1 MRGYKE
7 PKPVEKIELNENHIK
22 LRVIFLIIFALI
34 AIGAIGFGIYKIANK
49 DKGWQNI
56 SLNTHKY
63 SRLENDFTFS
73 YYVKSATEY
82 KKVSAAY
89 DKYFIEA
96 KTELDDTFEKEN
108 NINYINKNP
117 NKEIEVSEFLYNSLK
132 DIISD
137 SNYLYL
143 GSINHYYDQ
152 MIYAI
157 DDTFIDKYDPI
168 SNENINNIVNKL
180 LEYINNEEVKL
191 ELLDNNKV
199 KLNVSDNYLSYLKEN
214 DINKIIDFSW
224 LENAYIID
232 YVVNNLKK
240 DGFKRGIIRTYDGY
254 NRAFDSEE
262 YVYKYTLFDEI
273 NNNSGKIGELSY
285 NANQSIVN
293 FKNFIVY
300 NKDSQFIRYMK
311 DNTRRTYYISNAD
324 GYSKAS
330 KNYLLGYANKSCV
343 EIAKTLAKIYIS
355 DTFDTNLINSNKDK
369 CNFIYYDNFNI
380 CHTDNNADIKITFV
394 SDEYKYKEVLI

>member
-1 MRGYKE
+1 
-7 PKPVEKIELNENHIK
+7 
-22 LRVIFLIIFALI
+22 
-34 AIGAIGFGIYKIANK
+34 
-49 DKGWQNI
+49 
-56 SLNTHKY
+56 
-63 SRLENDFTFS
+63 
-73 YYVKSATEY
+73 
-82 KKVSAAY
+82 
-89 DKYFIEA
+89 
-96 KTELDDTFEKEN
+96 
-108 NINYINKNP
+108 
-117 NKEIEVSEFLYNSLK
+117 
-132 DIISD
+132 
-137 SNYLYL
+137 
-143 GSINHYYDQ
+143 

-168 SNENINNIVNKL
+168 SNESINNIVNKL

-232 YVVNNLKK
+232 YVVDNLKK

-300 NKDSQFIRYMK
+300 NKDSSFIRYMK
-311 DNTRRTYYISNAD
+311 DNTRRTYYISNLD

-343 EIAKTLAKIYIS
+343 EIAKMLAKIYIS
-355 DTFDTNLINSNKDK
+355 DTFDT
-369 CNFIYYDNFNI
+369 
-380 CHTDNNADIKITFV
+380 
-394 SDEYKYKEVLI
+394 